1 MIGQETRDEEG
12 ICSPHVRSVGLDNI
26 KVKWFSRCLDSF
38 SQPYSSAYPCNLT
51 AEYLMNRYM
60 LPNTLSHVS
69 IKPCLYFLKL
79 EVSLYSLTYIHV
91 FEYT

>member
-60 LPNTLSHVS
+60 LPNTLAAGDDISLLSHNDKYGGTLRVS
-69 IKPCLYFLKL
+69 NI
-79 EVSLYSLTYIHV
+79 
-91 FEYT
+91 